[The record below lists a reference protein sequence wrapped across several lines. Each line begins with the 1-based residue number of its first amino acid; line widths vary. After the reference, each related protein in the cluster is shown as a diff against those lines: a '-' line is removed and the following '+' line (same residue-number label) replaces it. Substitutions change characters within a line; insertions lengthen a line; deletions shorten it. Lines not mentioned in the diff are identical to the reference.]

1 MEHTHTIFG
10 GNKELNIINYCRN
23 INQETQDKKK
33 IQHIQNQTKMRRET
47 RNIYITSKK
56 QFHPQS
62 PTKCLFYFII
72 FLNAKDTHEKK
83 SKVYLNFFIC
93 QQYYLFCVLM

>member
-33 IQHIQNQTKMRRET
+33 NTTHPKSDQNEK
-47 RNIYITSKK
+47 RNPKYIISQAKNSSTHNR
-56 QFHPQS
+56 QQNV
-62 PTKCLFYFII
+62 YFILLY
-72 FLNAKDTHEKK
+72 F
-83 SKVYLNFFIC
+83 
-93 QQYYLFCVLM
+93 